1 MSTDVK
7 DKGAGR
13 RRGFLVVLSGPSG
26 VGKNTLLNAVL
37 PKVEGL
43 RYSVSATTRPPRPGE
58 VNGRDYFFL
67 TDEEFDQMVER
78 GELLEWAEF
87 VGRRYGTP
95 RRYIEECLEQ
105 GQTVILDIDIQ
116 GAAQIRARM
125 PEAVLV
131 FLLPPSL
138 EELRRRIY
146 GRATD
151 SEQAILERLSWAQ
164 HELAAVTDY
173 DYVIVND
180 DLERASDQL
189 RAIIIAERCRVSRS
203 DYPALVA
210 RLAGEGRGA

>member
-1 MSTDVK
+1 M
-7 DKGAGR
+7 
-13 RRGFLVVLSGPSG
+13 LSGPSG

-58 VNGRDYFFL
+58 VHGRDYFFL
-67 TDEEFDQMVER
+67 TDEEFDRMIER

-105 GQTVILDIDIQ
+105 GETVILDIDIQ
-116 GAAQIRARM
+116 GAAQIRAAM

-146 GRATD
+146 GRAKD
-151 SEQAILERLSWAQ
+151 SEAAILERLSWAK

-180 DLERASDQL
+180 DLERACEQL
-189 RAIIIAERCRVSRS
+189 RAIILAERCRVSRS
-203 DYPALVA
+203 DYPELVA
-210 RLAGEGRGA
+210 RLTKEDTGA

>member
-1 MSTDVK
+1 VSAEAMSK
-7 DKGAGR
+7 AANR

-37 PKVEGL
+37 PLVDGL
-43 RYSVSATTRPPRPGE
+43 QYSVSATTRPPRPGE
-58 VNGRDYFFL
+58 VHGRDYFFL
-67 TDEEFDQMVER
+67 TDEEFDGMVQR
-78 GELLEWAEF
+78 GEFLEWAEF

-95 RRYIEECLEQ
+95 RAFIEECLDK
-105 GQTVILDIDIQ
+105 GLTVILDVDIQ
-116 GAAQIRARM
+116 GAAQIRAAM

-146 GRATD
+146 GRGKD
-151 SEQAILERLSWAQ
+151 SESAIAERLSWAQ

-180 DLERASDQL
+180 DLQRACDQL
-189 RAIIIAERCRVSRS
+189 RSIIIAERCKVSRS
-203 DYPALVA
+203 DYPALIA
-210 RLAGEGRGA
+210 SLREEGKTP

>member
-1 MSTDVK
+1 METGSSPL
-7 DKGAGR
+7 
-13 RRGFLVVLSGPSG
+13 RGFLVVLSGPSG

-37 PKVEGL
+37 PRVENL
-43 RYSVSATTRPPRPGE
+43 RYSVSATTRPPRAGE
-58 VNGRDYFFL
+58 VHGRDYFFV
-67 TDEEFDQMVER
+67 TDDEFDAMIQG

-95 RRYIEECLEQ
+95 RRYIEQCLEQ

-116 GAAQIRARM
+116 GAAQIRAAM

-146 GRATD
+146 GRAKD
-151 SEQAILERLSWAQ
+151 SEAAIVQRLSWAEN
-164 HELAAVTDY
+164 ELAAVSEY
-173 DYVIVND
+173 DYAIVND
-180 DLERASDQL
+180 DLERACDQL